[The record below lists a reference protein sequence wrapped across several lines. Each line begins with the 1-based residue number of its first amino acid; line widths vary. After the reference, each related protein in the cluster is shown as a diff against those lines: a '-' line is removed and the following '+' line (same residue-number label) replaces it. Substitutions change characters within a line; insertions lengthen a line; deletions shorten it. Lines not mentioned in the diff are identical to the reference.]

1 MLKAD
6 FQKYTLKFKVTAGT
20 SRGAYTLRDSWFIS
34 LHDSDLPH
42 LRGIGECAPLPGLSP
57 ELDRGFEAKLK
68 DVCRDIDHYDE
79 WIADGLKD
87 YASIKMGLETAMG
100 DYRAA
105 GSKIFFHSQ
114 FSEGEQGIPIN
125 GLIWMGSVAFMKK
138 QIREKITEGY
148 RCLKIKIGAL
158 DFEAEL
164 NLIRQIREI
173 FTPEDIEI
181 RLDANGAFQPDEAIS
196 KLDTLAKLGIHS
208 IEQPIMAGQFKALRM
223 LCAASPIPIA
233 LDEELIGIE
242 DLPEKEL
249 IVRDIRPAYL
259 VLKPSLHG
267 GFRGCREWIDIAE
280 ASGIG
285 WWVTS
290 ALESNIGLNAI
301 AQWTSTLNNPL
312 PQGLGTGQLFTNNF
326 TSPLYIRSAQLWRDR
341 TRRFDLSGLN
351 HD

>member
-6 FQKYTLKFKVTAGT
+6 FQKYTLKFKFAAGT

-34 LHDSDLPH
+34 LYDSDLPH

-57 ELDRGFEAKLK
+57 ELDRGFETKLK

-79 WIADGLKD
+79 WIAGGLKD

-105 GSKIFFHSQ
+105 GSKVFFHSA
-114 FSEGEQGIPIN
+114 FSEGEGGIPIN
-125 GLIWMGSVAFMKK
+125 GLIWMGSIDFMRK
-138 QIREKITEGY
+138 QIREKIAAGY
-148 RCLKIKIGAL
+148 HCLKLKIGAL
-158 DFEAEL
+158 EFEAEV
-164 NLIRQIREI
+164 NLIRQIRDI
-173 FTPEDIEI
+173 FTPKEMEI
-181 RLDANGAFQPDEAIS
+181 RLDANGAFQADGARS

-208 IEQPIMAGQFKALRM
+208 IEQPIMAGQFKELRT
-223 LCAASPIPIA
+223 LCETSPIPIA
-233 LDEELIGIE
+233 LDEELIGID
-242 DLPEKEL
+242 DLPEKERL
-249 IVRDIRPAYL
+249 ILDIRPAYL
-259 VLKPSLHG
+259 VLKPTLHG
-267 GFRGCREWIDIAE
+267 GFSGCREWIDIAE

-312 PQGLGTGQLFTNNF
+312 PQGLGTGQLFENNF
-326 TSPLYIRSAQLWRDR
+326 PSPLYIQRGELWRNH
-341 TRRFDLSGLN
+341 TGRFDLSGLS